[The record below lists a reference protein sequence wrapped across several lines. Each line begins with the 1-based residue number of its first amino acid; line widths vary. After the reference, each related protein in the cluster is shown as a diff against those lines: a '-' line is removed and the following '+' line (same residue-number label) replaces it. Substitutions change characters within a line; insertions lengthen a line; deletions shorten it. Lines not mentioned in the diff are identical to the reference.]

1 MPHNVEEDFLQA
13 YYRLSSGAP
22 THPDLSAVI
31 ASGKKV
37 RVNQSTVALEAGHS
51 RTLISQRA
59 KGYERICALLYPDE
73 ADLKQMPRATAGEAP
88 TETKDEKLM
97 RLREEL
103 RLTEAER
110 DQLATRLA
118 EAYAALGLL
127 KREIQ
132 GLRSEASRRD
142 KNMRDF
148 NLGVDDDRF

>member
-13 YYRLSSGAP
+13 YYRLSAGAP
-22 THPDLSAVI
+22 THPDLSAVV

-51 RTLISQRA
+51 RTLISQRT

-73 ADLKQMPRATAGEAP
+73 ADRKQTPTATAGEAP
-88 TETKDEKLM
+88 SETKGEKLM

-110 DQLATRLA
+110 DQFATRLA
-118 EAYAALGLL
+118 EAHAALELL
-127 KREIQ
+127 NREIQ
-132 GLRSEASRRD
+132 SLRAEASRRD

-148 NLGVDDDRF
+148 NFGLDDDRF